1 MKKLINITLC
11 ALAAVAVAA
20 AVAGVGFYRHT
31 MVLERNFAMNL
42 KVTEIQQGE
51 NRVVR
56 ISGFCGHSSQSV
68 KDITTRRAGS
78 SIVVLVHIW
87 LVRNG
92 ATGAFEYDVPVPDG
106 VNDVR
111 FGNDQVVIWRR
122 NAGGPSLTQQ

>member
-68 KDITTRRAGS
+68 KAVTTRQADS
-78 SIVVLVHIW
+78 SVVVLVHVW

-92 ATGAFEYDVPVPDG
+92 ETGDFQYDVPITDAIKEI
-106 VNDVR
+106 R
-111 FGNDQVVIWRR
+111 FGNGQVVIWRR
-122 NAGGPSLTQQ
+122 DSGSQV